1 MFGFFTLLNARK
13 HRNILLPKSTVT
25 KMHSDLKSDLPTHLE
40 FADLDKKSTT
50 EKATATKDIEAIT
63 SDPDRRRREKRLVRK
78 LDLTLLPT
86 VWMLYMF
93 NYLDRNAIA
102 QAKLNNIESDLGL
115 VGDQFNTAIS
125 ILNVG

>member
-1 MFGFFTLLNARK
+1 MFGFFTLLNASK

-78 LDLTLLPT
+78 LDLTLLPM
-86 VWMLYMF
+86 VWVLYMF